1 MRKELK
7 QVTTFY
13 GYIRLSIT
21 IYDDEQNTYRLGT
34 GLTFDVL
41 FVNREDIGEV
51 VEALN
56 EIVLSTVVHKDRI
69 EEKQIALS
77 HIIDVITG
85 RVRRTLQ
92 RHTTH
97 DEIYTT
103 SHDISTIT
111 KNEVLKLRI
120 KV

>member
-1 MRKELK
+1 MRKEIK
-7 QVTTFY
+7 QINTFY

-21 IYDDEQNTYRLGT
+21 IYDDKQNTYRLGT
-34 GLTFDVL
+34 GMTFDVL
-41 FVNREDIGEV
+41 SVNREDIGEV

-56 EIVLSTVVHKDRI
+56 EIVLSTVVHKNRI
-69 EEKQIALS
+69 EEKQIALL
-77 HIIDVITG
+77 HTIDVITG

-97 DEIYTT
+97 DERYTT
-103 SHDISTIT
+103 YHDIPTIT